1 MKSIKVDDL
10 QVGMYV
16 NLGKGLSSNTILE
29 EHFLIK
35 NERQIANIMDQG
47 LESVAVDPTRSDID
61 VSGFD
66 DSTTEMEVPDDFD
79 PMENI
84 AAGLKDTIQDANISP
99 REKAKAVYD
108 HSIQMMNAILQK
120 PSSENILHGKEMI
133 ATLVD
138 HILVDDETAD
148 CLTQITSHDFYTY
161 THSVNV
167 GMYGVLL
174 AKQVYRGAPDHNM
187 RELGAGFFLHDLGK
201 CEVPADL
208 INKPGKLTATE
219 WEMMRMHPTY
229 GERIL
234 ANSNHLSETIRP
246 IVVQHHEREDGS
258 GYPSGRK
265 GPHIHDYA
273 RICTIADVYDALTS
287 TRSYKKKLS
296 AVEALRVMKEEMV
309 SHFNQD
315 MFGYFVKLFIKH

>member
-1 MKSIKVDDL
+1 MKSVKVDDL
-10 QVGMYV
+10 QIGMYV

-29 EHFLIK
+29 AQFLIQ

-47 LESVAVDPTRSDID
+47 LESVAVDPARSNVDISD
-61 VSGFD
+61 YD
-66 DSTTEMEVPDDFD
+66 DSTTELDVPDDFD
-79 PMENI
+79 PLENI
-84 AAGLKDTIQDANISP
+84 AAGLQETIQDENITP

-108 HSIQMMNAILQK
+108 HSIQMMKAILQK

-138 HILVDDETAD
+138 HILVDDSTAE

-174 AKQVYRGAPDHNM
+174 AKAIYKGAPDHNM
-187 RELGAGFFLHDLGK
+187 KELGAGFFLHDLGK

-208 INKPGKLTATE
+208 INKPGKLTAAE

-234 ANSNHLSETIRP
+234 ANSNHLNETIRP

-265 GPHIHDYA
+265 GPHIHEYA

-296 AVEALRVMKEEMV
+296 AIEALRVMKEEMI
-309 SHFNQD
+309 SHFNQE
-315 MFGYFVKLFIKH
+315 MFGHFVKLFIKH